1 MIRKVIQR
9 FNKSELL
16 RGGALAFVIKLFG
29 LGCAYV
35 FTFIVTRNYGA
46 EAWGIFSLS
55 LAVLTISSILGK
67 FGTDIAS
74 MRLVSKFETN
84 GSIQQVKPLYVNV
97 LLIICS
103 LSVLVNLLLYF
114 FSYKLAIEVFD
125 NEKLIDAFQLISF
138 GVLPLS
144 LISVNAQNFRGLKQ
158 IGPYSFFSNASRNL
172 FSLVTISFLLVC
184 GCMDFMDTSM
194 MGVIAYL
201 IALYI
206 AAFISSF
213 MWIRKLNSIKEAPD
227 KNFSFKEL
235 ISYSLPQIP
244 TTTMIFINGWLDGI
258 MLGIYM
264 SEFSVG
270 IYNVALKISTLLQL
284 PELALNSISGA
295 QISRAYYEN
304 DLNKIKNISLK
315 ATKIIFYTVLPA
327 LIILFF
333 LRNPILQIFGE
344 EFTQGHSSLMILAT
358 GFFISSYI
366 GPVGQILTM
375 SGKQKFINVVQIFSV
390 TGNVLINIYLIPRY
404 GLIGAAMGAVAAKII
419 LNVGNLILVWKFYK
433 IRTFYIPFINK

>member
-1 MIRKVIQR
+1 MIKKVLKR
-9 FNKSELL
+9 TGKSEML
-16 RGGALAFVIKLFG
+16 RGGALAFSIKLLG
-29 LGCAYV
+29 LTCAYA
-35 FTFIVTRNYGA
+35 FTFIITQNYGA
-46 EAWGIFSLS
+46 EVWGIFSLS
-55 LAVLTISSILGK
+55 LAILTVSSIFGK

-74 MRLVSKFETN
+74 MRLVSKYETTGN
-84 GSIQQVKPLYVNV
+84 SHLAKPLYLNVLSIVGSFSILINV
-97 LLIICS
+97 LLYF
-103 LSVLVNLLLYF
+103 LSH
-114 FSYKLAIEVFD
+114 KLALEVFD
-125 NEKLIDAFQLISF
+125 NEKLVGAFRLISF

-158 IGPYSFFSNASRNL
+158 IAPYSFFSNASRNL
-172 FSLVTISFLLVC
+172 FSLATITFLLIC
-184 GCMDFMDTSM
+184 GCMEFLNISLI
-194 MGVIAYL
+194 GVTTYL

-206 AAFISSF
+206 AALFSSIL
-213 MWIRKLNSIKEAPD
+213 WVRRLNSIEKSLG

-244 TTTMIFINGWLDGI
+244 TTTMVFINGWLDGI

-264 SEFSVG
+264 SESIVG
-270 IYNVALKISTLLQL
+270 VYNVALKISTLLQL

-304 DLNKIKNISLK
+304 DFKKIKNISLN

-333 LRNPILQIFGE
+333 LRMPILLIFGE
-344 EFTQGHSSLMILAT
+344 EFIQAHSSLMILAA

-375 SGKQKFINVVQIFSV
+375 SGKQKYINIVQIFSV
-390 TGNVLINIYLIPRY
+390 TGNVLINIYMIPEY
-404 GLIGAAMGAVAAKII
+404 GLIGAAMGAVSAKII

-433 IRTFYIPFINK
+433 IRTFYIPFMNN